1 MRVRDSAVVMKIF
14 YLLSGKFLFFTS
26 LIIFFKFYSP
36 WYLVKP
42 FIETTFNEYGDKEA
56 EEYYKF

>member
-14 YLLSGKFLFFTS
+14 YLLSGKFFFYS